1 MTIFYLF
8 RHATADVAGIN
19 VPYDKFPRP
28 SLSLKGR
35 TEAVQ
40 LGRFVIKRLV
50 VELYHNP
57 FECCKQTAQII
68 CKISKMPCIEDCA
81 LCEWASNEL
90 ESNVL
95 EHILTALST

>member
-1 MTIFYLF
+1 MEVALF
-8 RHATADVAGIN
+8 AL
-19 VPYDKFPRP
+19 RP
-28 SLSLKGR
+28 SVLEAKIKSL
-35 TEAVQ
+35 
-40 LGRFVIKRLV
+40 IKRLV

-68 CKISKMPCIEDCA
+68 CKISKKPCIEDCA